1 MQFCLVFS
9 PLCAWCTQLEMLL
22 EQKKGLLE
30 AMSGVLNYLRNRWS
44 SSSCWEK
51 LYLAHLLHIPRGSDL
66 YSAAAEE
73 KENYCT
79 GSCCPMVEY

>member
-1 MQFCLVFS
+1 MCMVY
-9 PLCAWCTQLEMLL
+9 PAGDDAGAE
-22 EQKKGLLE
+22 EGLLE
-30 AMSGVLNYLRNRWS
+30 VMSGVLNYLRNRWS

-73 KENYCT
+73 KENYSIGT
-79 GSCCPMVEY
+79 CCPVTEY

>member
-1 MQFCLVFS
+1 MVY
-9 PLCAWCTQLEMLL
+9 PAGDAAGAE
-22 EQKKGLLE
+22 KGLLE
-30 AMSGVLNYLRNRWS
+30 VMSGVLNYLRNRWS

-73 KENYCT
+73 KENYCI
-79 GSCCPMVEY
+79 GSCCPVIEYSCERLYFRF